1 LVPVPVEEV
10 QMVKSVAAMLREAR
24 ASVGLE
30 SAANVADELAAT
42 TAVVIDVRQ
51 HDEYL
56 TGHIP
61 GSIPVPRGLLEFIAD
76 PASPRH
82 VPELQPER
90 RIVVVSASGAR
101 AALAAAT
108 LQSMGYPE
116 VVVLEGGIAAWLA
129 DGRQVSRRE
138 YQLT

>member
-1 LVPVPVEEV
+1 LVSAPVEEA
-10 QMVKSVAAMLREAR
+10 QMVKSVTAMLREAR

-30 SAANVADELAAT
+30 SAASVADELAASA
-42 TAVVIDVRQ
+42 AVVIDVRQ
-51 HDEYL
+51 RDEFA

-61 GSIPVPRGLLEFIAD
+61 GSLSVPRGLLEFIAD
-76 PASPRH
+76 PASARH
-82 VPELQPER
+82 LPELQPER
-90 RIVVVSASGAR
+90 RIVVVSTSGAR

-129 DGRQVSRRE
+129 DGRQVSRHE
-138 YQLT
+138 YQLS

>member
-1 LVPVPVEEV
+1 
-10 QMVKSVAAMLREAR
+10 MVKSVTAMLREAR

-30 SAANVADELAAT
+30 SAASVADELAVSA
-42 TAVVIDVRQ
+42 AVVIDVRQ
-51 HDEYL
+51 RDEFA

-61 GSIPVPRGLLEFIAD
+61 GSLSVPRGLLEFIAD

-82 VPELQPER
+82 LPELQPER
-90 RIVVVSASGAR
+90 RIVVVSTSGAR

-116 VVVLEGGIAAWLA
+116 VVVLEGGIAAWRA
-129 DGRQVSRRE
+129 DGRQVSRHE
-138 YQLT
+138 YQLS

>member
-1 LVPVPVEEV
+1 
-10 QMVKSVAAMLREAR
+10 MVKSVTEMLREAR
-24 ASVGLE
+24 ASVGVE
-30 SAANVADELAAT
+30 SVEAVAAELAAAA
-42 TAVVIDVRQ
+42 AVVIDVRQ
-51 HDEYL
+51 RDEYA

-61 GSIPVPRGLLEFIAD
+61 GSISVPRGLLEFSAD

-129 DGRQVSRRE
+129 DGRQVGRHE
-138 YQLT
+138 YQLS

>member
-1 LVPVPVEEV
+1 
-10 QMVKSVAAMLREAR
+10 MVKPVTAMLREAR

-30 SAANVADELAAT
+30 SASDVADELAVSA
-42 TAVVIDVRQ
+42 AVVIDVRQ
-51 HDEYL
+51 RDEYA

-61 GSIPVPRGLLEFIAD
+61 GSVSVPRGLLEFIAD

-82 VPELQPER
+82 LSEIQPDR
-90 RIVVVSASGAR
+90 RILVVSGSGAR

-116 VVVLEGGIAAWLA
+116 VVVLDGGIEAWLA
-129 DGRQVSRRE
+129 DGRQLSRHE
-138 YQLT
+138 YQLS